1 MNNLE
6 KTLKQQNITKSE
18 LARQINVSR
27 QRVNNWTRGKN
38 YPSRNLIRLISAYL
52 KVPIDKL
59 FFDED

>member
-6 KTLKQQNITKSE
+6 KILKQQNVTKSE
-18 LARQINVSR
+18 LARQLRVSR

-38 YPSRNLIRLISAYL
+38 YPARELIKLISAYL

-59 FFDED
+59 FFEE

>member
-6 KTLKQQNITKSE
+6 KILKQQSVTKSE
-18 LARQINVSR
+18 LARQLNVSR

-38 YPSRNLIRLISAYL
+38 YPSRNLVKLISAYL

-59 FFDED
+59 FFNED